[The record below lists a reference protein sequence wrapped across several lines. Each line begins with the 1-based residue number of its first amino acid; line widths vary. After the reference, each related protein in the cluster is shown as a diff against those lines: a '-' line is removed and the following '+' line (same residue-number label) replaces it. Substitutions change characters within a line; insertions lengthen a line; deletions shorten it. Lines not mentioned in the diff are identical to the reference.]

1 MQNVK
6 NRAWVKNVAI
16 IFLAALL
23 ILTFF
28 SNTIMNRAL
37 PEVATQGVSSGSI
50 TARVRGS
57 GTVTAVGAYE
67 LKAEQTRKVQS
78 VLVRTGQEVNAGDVL
93 FVLGEGESEELEQA
107 AESLRQLELSYKR
120 AVAGMPVQNFTQI
133 DREISA
139 AKEALQLAKKKFS
152 RAEAELKKKMEQ
164 GQSSTA
170 LDDYNKRIEKAEKA
184 LSEAQANLEDV
195 KKDVAEAKEE
205 AWTEIQKLQLKL
217 RVLEARE
224 AELAALVGDENNEP
238 GGDNPGGDNPGGDN
252 PGGDNPGGDN
262 PGGDNPGGDNPGGDN
277 PGGDNPG
284 GDNPGGDNPGG
295 NDPGNNDPG
304 NNNQGNNDPGNIDPG
319 SDNNGQNN
327 STGNLLGGSNAG
339 GNDNSGTD
347 GSGDEEEPDETSEPD
362 ADPTGLGAAGRL
374 FSAFLAPHTGRTLRL
389 GLSTIGMTDEEKQIV
404 QKYETEL
411 DQILAPLAD
420 NAAKLQ
426 KVRELKA
433 QLTAELN
440 DVQKQ
445 LNMEA
450 DARIE
455 RANEDVAS
463 AQAAL
468 DALLK
473 RYGSAAENYIDA
485 RSELASAQKALSDL
499 EDSRKQMGRS
509 AASASIELQDLSE
522 QIARARQKLEE
533 LSGGT
538 ENQIVAPVGG
548 VIESIGYTAGN
559 TAPKGEILCKIQV
572 PDMGYTLSFSVSNEQ
587 ARRLHTGD
595 TATVSNYYW
604 GSEILATLSAI
615 EIDPQAPQTNK
626 RLTFD
631 LTGDVNPGSELTIS
645 VGSRSQNYDVIIP
658 NSAIRSDTN
667 GSFVLRLE
675 AKNSPLGNRYFA
687 RRVDVT
693 VLGQD
698 DVNAAVSGDLSW
710 GDFVITTSDRPVSVG
725 DQVRMTDNNG

>member
-1 MQNVK
+1 
-6 NRAWVKNVAI
+6 
-16 IFLAALL
+16 
-23 ILTFF
+23 
-28 SNTIMNRAL
+28 
-37 PEVATQGVSSGSI
+37 
-50 TARVRGS
+50 
-57 GTVTAVGAYE
+57 
-67 LKAEQTRKVQS
+67 
-78 VLVRTGQEVNAGDVL
+78 
-93 FVLGEGESEELEQA
+93 
-107 AESLRQLELSYKR
+107 
-120 AVAGMPVQNFTQI
+120 
-133 DREISA
+133 
-139 AKEALQLAKKKFS
+139 
-152 RAEAELKKKMEQ
+152 
-164 GQSSTA
+164 
-170 LDDYNKRIEKAEKA
+170 
-184 LSEAQANLEDV
+184 
-195 KKDVAEAKEE
+195 
-205 AWTEIQKLQLKL
+205 
-217 RVLEARE
+217 
-224 AELAALVGDENNEP
+224 
-238 GGDNPGGDNPGGDN
+238 
-252 PGGDNPGGDN
+252 
-262 PGGDNPGGDNPGGDN
+262 
-277 PGGDNPG
+277 
-284 GDNPGGDNPGG
+284 
-295 NDPGNNDPG
+295 
-304 NNNQGNNDPGNIDPG
+304 
-319 SDNNGQNN
+319 
-327 STGNLLGGSNAG
+327 
-339 GNDNSGTD
+339 
-347 GSGDEEEPDETSEPD
+347 
-362 ADPTGLGAAGRL
+362 
-374 FSAFLAPHTGRTLRL
+374 
-389 GLSTIGMTDEEKQIV
+389 MTDEEKQIV